1 MLDELE
7 FDPYRAG
14 REHESLQNFWVYET
28 ARMYGI
34 PTAFVLYE
42 IIPESRIVTLWS
54 LNVLA
59 P

>member
-1 MLDELE
+1 MMDELE
-7 FDPYRAG
+7 FNPYRAG
-14 REHESLQNFWVYET
+14 LEHPSFQNLWVYET

-42 IIPESRIVTLWS
+42 IIPDGMVVTLWS